1 MWGRPEGGWGNRE
14 RGAKVTLSACCSGLQ
29 NSNSSQ
35 EHRSPP
41 TTAGMD
47 RQVWAL
53 EDYTQLEKLHSGYAS
68 TVFRAKCRLSGRTVA
83 LKIYQ
88 PELLHEISR

>member
-1 MWGRPEGGWGNRE
+1 
-14 RGAKVTLSACCSGLQ
+14 
-29 NSNSSQ
+29 
-35 EHRSPP
+35 
-41 TTAGMD
+41 MD

>member
-1 MWGRPEGGWGNRE
+1 MYVCGGYRE

-29 NSNSSQ
+29 NRNSSQ
-35 EHRSPP
+35 ENSSPPPP